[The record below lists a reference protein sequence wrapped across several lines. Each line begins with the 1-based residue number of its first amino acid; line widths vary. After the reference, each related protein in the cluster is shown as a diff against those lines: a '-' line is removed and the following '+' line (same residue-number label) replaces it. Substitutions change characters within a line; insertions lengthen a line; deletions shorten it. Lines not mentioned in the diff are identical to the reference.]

1 MAEAG
6 NPLMA
11 GNRTNL
17 RQRFRDVISSEAEL
31 RAILGEPVDKAVAK
45 VVTTIDDYS
54 RRFIANS
61 PFILIGSA
69 GAGGMIDVS
78 PKGDPAGFVKVLDE
92 TTLAIPDRLGNRRL
106 DTFLNI
112 LRNPNVGLIFLIP
125 GITYTLRVSG
135 NAMIVRDPQLR
146 QSMAMNGK
154 VPDHVLVVDVEH
166 VLTHCPKCMVR
177 SGMWQPEKWP
187 NPAAVPPF
195 AETLIAHAKLA
206 ESVEEINDLL
216 DRDTREK
223 LY

>member
-1 MAEAG
+1 MASD
-6 NPLMA
+6 
-11 GNRTNL
+11 RTNL

-54 RRFIANS
+54 RRFIASS

-135 NAMIVRDPQLR
+135 NAIIVRDPHLR